1 MESEGASVLEDL
13 DEQERQGD
21 KGDEK
26 TKVSR
31 WQIGSG
37 SLGVLEQV
45 YAMEPFPGG
54 EEALQLAALRALT
67 AGAARALAG

>member
-1 MESEGASVLEDL
+1 MQEPAHDIGAMPRGMEDDML
-13 DEQERQGD
+13 DD
-21 KGDEK
+21 DDTSGDEK

-45 YAMEPFPGG
+45 YQMEPFPGAPCT
-54 EEALQLAALRALT
+54 ENHTSQLCGRVP
-67 AGAARALAG
+67 G